1 MSEVRSVFSVPMQD
15 DPQFPFT
22 FLQRCGPGSNALT
35 APSLSTS
42 FTWTAREVVKLAGQ
56 GCLYIKAE
64 SEMYFV
70 KSEPHEVSQCL
81 RYIHVPFTLVVCK
94 NAGGR

>member
-1 MSEVRSVFSVPMQD
+1 MSEVRSIFSVPMQD

-42 FTWTAREVVKLAGQ
+42 FTWTAREVV
-56 GCLYIKAE
+56 
-64 SEMYFV
+64 
-70 KSEPHEVSQCL
+70 
-81 RYIHVPFTLVVCK
+81 
-94 NAGGR
+94 

>member
-1 MSEVRSVFSVPMQD
+1 MSEVRSVFSVPMQN
-15 DPQFPFT
+15 DPEFPFT

-35 APSLSTS
+35 APSLSAS

-64 SEMYFV
+64 TDMYFV
-70 KSEPHEVSQCL
+70 KSEPQEVSNVIYPYLCMSD
-81 RYIHVPFTLVVCK
+81 V
-94 NAGGR
+94 